1 MASDKGLTSSLSGTS
16 GTSAILLLKN
26 WISWRLPS
34 DTQLL
39 NVNHLITVLDLL
51 AQSADLILVH
61 RPDLVESIFIALLKS
76 LVLLLEEQEIL
87 GELFVVLG
95 HTLIVVCEALVLRLE
110 FGSHSPENFFVLS
123 FPLLEVLKGLL
134 VDLFSLLEHSVVEL
148 KLLFIKS
155 VHSFHV
161 FHALLKNL
169 HFLLKLD
176 LLLSL
181 VISILGLEFLELIS
195 VLFVVLR
202 PPMHTL
208 LFQLLVLS
216 EKLPDLLL
224 IFLDDVI
231 PFSQEGLL
239 NLIKLLVVVNPHIEE
254 LLAHSFDQIIDVVI
268 LLFQSF
274 HVFLILLL
282 QLVDEAADQVAL
294 LRDYLFASLLLN
306 FDVL

>member
-1 MASDKGLTSSLSGTS
+1 M
-16 GTSAILLLKN
+16 
-26 WISWRLPS
+26 
-34 DTQLL
+34 
-39 NVNHLITVLDLL
+39 NHLITVLDLL

-61 RPDLVESIFIALLKS
+61 RPDLVESIFIAFLKS

-95 HTLIVVCEALVLRLE
+95 HTLVVVCEALVLRLE
-110 FGSHSPENFFVLS
+110 FCSHSPENFFVLS
-123 FPLLEVLKGLL
+123 FPLLEVLKGLF

-148 KLLFIKS
+148 KLLLIKS

-195 VLFVVLR
+195 VLLIVLR

-208 LFQLLVLS
+208 LFQFLVLS

-231 PFSQEGLL
+231 SFSQEGLL
-239 NLIKLLVVVNPHIEE
+239 NLVKLLVVVDPHIKE

-274 HVFLILLL
+274 YVFLILLL
-282 QLVDEAADQVAL
+282 QLVDKAADQVAL
-294 LRDYLFASLLLN
+294 LRDDLFASLFLN
-306 FDVL
+306 FNVL